1 MNKKPLCISIDFE
14 DIYNDYLLRLN
25 LDKNYIVREEAL
37 FKSYKV
43 IRKIL
48 FKYFKNNN
56 LTFFTT
62 GILAEKVPDLIK
74 EIYRDGN
81 EIACHHYYQ
90 DEVQNSSND
99 TFDYNLKIS
108 KSYLTKAIGDEVIGY
123 RAPSFSIN
131 HNVENYTN
139 IISKYFKYDSSI
151 YFNSTDKKISS
162 SKINALNNLK
172 EFYIYTKQINLFG
185 KLIQIKPG
193 GTYFRLMPKRYI
205 RKFLD
210 DSYKYNILPI
220 IYLHPYDFLFS
231 REFWI
236 EFEKFNKINS
246 LKKYFY
252 FSKQIMWHSLGN
264 NTVEKKLSY
273 ISRYFEH
280 IGNMKENLKNF

>member
-48 FKYFKNNN
+48 SKYFKNNN

>member
-48 FKYFKNNN
+48 SKYFKNNN

-264 NTVEKKLSY
+264 NTVEK
-273 ISRYFEH
+273 IVIYFE
-280 IGNMKENLKNF
+280 IF

>member
-1 MNKKPLCISIDFE
+1 M
-14 DIYNDYLLRLN
+14 
-25 LDKNYIVREEAL
+25 
-37 FKSYKV
+37 
-43 IRKIL
+43 
-48 FKYFKNNN
+48 
-56 LTFFTT
+56 
-62 GILAEKVPDLIK
+62 
-74 EIYRDGN
+74 
-81 EIACHHYYQ
+81 
-90 DEVQNSSND
+90 QNSSND

-246 LKKYFY
+246 LKNISIF
-252 FSKQIMWHSLGN
+252 QN
-264 NTVEKKLSY
+264 KLCG
-273 ISRYFEH
+273 IV
-280 IGNMKENLKNF
+280 